1 MKRYP
6 KEFKQEAVRLSY
18 LDDRTC
24 VQVAD
29 ELGIDVRSLYQ
40 WRSQA
45 KKNGEDAFP
54 GKGKQTPEQ
63 AEISEL
69 KKKVRRLEQERA
81 ILKKAMSIFA
91 DREQVRYEVIE
102 SHRDEFPVTLLCEVL
117 DVSTSGYYD
126 WRKRPPSKRQQEDEA
141 LLNKIEDIHAKSR
154 ETYGSPRIHR
164 VLKDEGRV
172 VGRNRVARLMRDNGI
187 KAAQKRRSRRTT
199 DSNHAF
205 PLADNLLAREFST
218 TQPNQVWLAD
228 ITYVDTQQGW
238 LYLAAILDI
247 YSRKIVGWAMD
258 ETMGRKLCINAL
270 QMAVLNREPDEGLLH
285 HSDRGCQYASGDYQ
299 ELLKDYGM
307 TCSMSRKG
315 NCWDNAPMESFFGT
329 LKTES
334 LHRRVFATRD
344 EARQEIFEY
353 IEVFYNRQRKHSALD
368 FASPSEFEM
377 ANAA

>member
-1 MKRYP
+1 M
-6 KEFKQEAVRLSY
+6 
-18 LDDRTC
+18 
-24 VQVAD
+24 
-29 ELGIDVRSLYQ
+29 
-40 WRSQA
+40 
-45 KKNGEDAFP
+45 
-54 GKGKQTPEQ
+54 
-63 AEISEL
+63 
-69 KKKVRRLEQERA
+69 
-81 ILKKAMSIFA
+81 
-91 DREQVRYEVIE
+91 RYEVIE